1 MQQSELG
8 ARVERRRKE
17 IGMGQTELAFKA
29 GVSQSLITHLETGRV
44 GKVDCFK
51 IFHIADALGVDPRWL
66 SFGDTGV

>member
-29 GVSQSLITHLETGRV
+29 GVSQ
-44 GKVDCFK
+44 
-51 IFHIADALGVDPRWL
+51 
-66 SFGDTGV
+66 